1 MDFVAKM
8 ILKVENNDFIGFSML
23 KSVENDSLFINIA
36 DLATEI
42 LAIVVFKMAMSAIL
56 DLRLWQSMPSKS
68 RGA

>member
-1 MDFVAKM
+1 M